1 MIVVLL
7 SGLCKS
13 NGVFDFGK
21 TVQFCLVCFLS
32 TSLSSSLC
40 SLSCL
45 PPLSPSQAGSY
56 DSRVFG
62 RLLLFFFT
70 IQVIPSI
77 SNMWNI
83 RGYWAVL
90 AVLHHP
96 IVSHHCPFPSCAGLS
111 APSQYRASLLLLRL
125 LRHLHACPYYSRYGG
140 ECPH

>member
-13 NGVFDFGK
+13 DGVFDFGK

-32 TSLSSSLC
+32 TSLSSSFC
-40 SLSCL
+40 SLSCPSP
-45 PPLSPSQAGSY
+45 PPLSHTGSY

-83 RGYWAVL
+83 RGYWVVF

-96 IVSHHCPFPSCAGLS
+96 
-111 APSQYRASLLLLRL
+111 
-125 LRHLHACPYYSRYGG
+125 
-140 ECPH
+140 